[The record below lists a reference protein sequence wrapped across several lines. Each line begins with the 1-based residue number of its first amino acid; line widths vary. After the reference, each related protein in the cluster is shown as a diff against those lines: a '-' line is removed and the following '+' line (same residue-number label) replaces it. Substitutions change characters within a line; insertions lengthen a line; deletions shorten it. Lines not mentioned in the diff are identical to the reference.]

1 MPENNLHPITSIF
14 PRLEGDD
21 FDALVD
27 DIRRHGLRE
36 AIWRHRNG
44 EILDGDNR
52 WRACQVLGINCP
64 SRTFEGDDSEIL
76 AFVISQNLHRRHLDT
91 SQRAMIAA
99 KLASLEEGRPKK
111 TAQFCAVS
119 QDQAADLLNVS
130 RRTVQDAA
138 KVRREGVPELVRAV
152 EQGQLPVSRAA
163 AIATAEPARQR
174 RIVAGEEPAVRPD
187 DEINRRIRIVY
198 SEPDEPII
206 VRIRAA
212 DAEPQP
218 RPDLTRMVTERP
230 ALPAELY
237 RIRDALLSTPLSP
250 ERAAAAIPDD
260 HRAEF
265 IHLAQRRQAWIAEF
279 LRLLSAKTD
288 RDDRH
293 CGLSRAE

>member
-1 MPENNLHPITSIF
+1 M
-14 PRLEGDD
+14 
-21 FDALVD
+21 
-27 DIRRHGLRE
+27 
-36 AIWRHRNG
+36 
-44 EILDGDNR
+44 
-52 WRACQVLGINCP
+52 
-64 SRTFEGDDSEIL
+64 
-76 AFVISQNLHRRHLDT
+76 
-91 SQRAMIAA
+91 
-99 KLASLEEGRPKK
+99 
-111 TAQFCAVS
+111 
-119 QDQAADLLNVS
+119 
-130 RRTVQDAA
+130 
-138 KVRREGVPELVRAV
+138 PELVRAV

-206 VRIRAA
+206 VRMRA
-212 DAEPQP
+212 DVTAEPQP
-218 RPDLTRMVTERP
+218 QPDLRRMVTERP
-230 ALPAELY
+230 ALPPELY